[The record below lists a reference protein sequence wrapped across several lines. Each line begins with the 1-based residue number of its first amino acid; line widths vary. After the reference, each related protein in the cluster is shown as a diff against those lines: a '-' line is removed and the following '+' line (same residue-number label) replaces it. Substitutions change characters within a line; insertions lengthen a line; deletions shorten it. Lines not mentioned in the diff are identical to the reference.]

1 MKDANLP
8 DATERIVSV
17 IKDIA
22 EALKENNKVPI
33 EISTKLKKFKRW
45 KRKKR
50 KRKKKKIMKE
60 YKKKRQIIQ
69 QAIAEE
75 SEVIKK
81 PLSQDEIQ

>member
-17 IKDIA
+17 IKDIS
-22 EALKENNKVPI
+22 EALKENNKVPT

-50 KRKKKKIMKE
+50 ERKKKKNNERMQEKE
-60 YKKKRQIIQ
+60 KNNRASYCRRVR
-69 QAIAEE
+69 
-75 SEVIKK
+75 S
-81 PLSQDEIQ
+81 D

>member
-22 EALKENNKVPI
+22 EALKENKKVPT

-50 KRKKKKIMKE
+50 KRKKKKRINN
-60 YKKKRQIIQ
+60 RQIIE

>member
-17 IKDIA
+17 IKDIS
-22 EALKENNKVPI
+22 EALKENNKVPT

-50 KRKKKKIMKE
+50 ERKKKKNDERMQEKE
-60 YKKKRQIIQ
+60 KNNRASYCRRVR
-69 QAIAEE
+69 
-75 SEVIKK
+75 S
-81 PLSQDEIQ
+81 D